1 MRNLVPEKVCLY
13 FVLRVSSMGVC
24 GFHSFKHIIMAPS
37 SSIVVYYYYYYY
49 YTVIL
54 LIIIIIDDDD
64 VDRSMSRVR

>member
-37 SSIVVYYYYYYY
+37 SSIVVVYYYY

-54 LIIIIIDDDD
+54 LIIIIIDDD
-64 VDRSMSRVR
+64 VGV